1 MQRYCLTRMESV
13 ERVSQDV
20 DVLVSSLQETNF
32 VKKGSSI
39 QLDLICKISNQQ
51 PAATVTSYSFFLFS
65 CLNTIILI
73 RKKTNNRTDQYQ
85 GKHI

>member
-51 PAATVTSYSFFLFS
+51 QLSPAILFFLS
-65 CLNTIILI
+65 KHHHIN
-73 RKKTNNRTDQYQ
+73 KKKN
-85 GKHI
+85 K

>member
-51 PAATVTSYSFFLFS
+51 QLSPAILFFLS
-65 CLNTIILI
+65 KHHHIN
-73 RKKTNNRTDQYQ
+73 KKKNNRTDQYQ